1 MIRGIEMLDKIKK
14 AIKKQKKLY
23 VFLLK
28 VYQVMYKFIRERKKL
43 YYLMLRMKTFVNNRY
58 KFNSYQISSVK
69 EFCSKNNLRYLIVEK
84 EQLREVCIPH
94 YYGNQE
100 TEEIKKAISREIYVA
115 ELINAKIVGA
125 NSFIIA
131 DDYCLYDMAI
141 ADKDKRYDLR
151 FESLKI
157 IDKNCAFIEY
167 IGTNQ
172 VFEEAIFIIGFAP
185 DNYYHVSVEILSRL
199 QYIDYYEE
207 YRSIPLL
214 IDEIVLKVPQYRD
227 LLEKINK
234 YNHPIIPIER
244 EHMYKVKRLI
254 YPSYNTWMPI
264 NVKDRSNIRVEDFLV
279 ANSGVEYIRNN
290 ILEETKLEGYR
301 KIYISRK
308 NINNKRLFNNTE
320 VAEMFAKYGF
330 EIIFP
335 ENLSFEEQVEI
346 FSQAKYIAGSTGAAL
361 TNILYCP
368 SNATIITIIPK
379 EYNFHLYSTISKI
392 INLQSIYLDA
402 KIIKKGKNISGDQ
415 FELDLNYCNDFL
427 KTL

>member
-1 MIRGIEMLDKIKK
+1 MLNKIKK
-14 AIKKQKKLY
+14 VIKKQKKLY
-23 VFLLK
+23 IFLLK
-28 VYQVMYKFIRERKKL
+28 VYKAIYEFIRERKKI
-43 YYLMLRMKTFVNNRY
+43 YYLMLRMKAYINNRY
-58 KFNSYQISSVK
+58 KLNSYQISSVK
-69 EFCSKNNLRYLIVEK
+69 EFCSKNNLTYLIIEK
-84 EQLREVCIPH
+84 EQIREVCIPY
-94 YYGNQE
+94 YYGNQDK
-100 TEEIKKAISREIYVA
+100 EEIKKAISPEIYVA
-115 ELINAKIVGA
+115 ELINAEIVGA
-125 NSFIIA
+125 NSFIIN
-131 DDYCLYDMAI
+131 DGYCLYDMVV

-157 IDKNCAFIEY
+157 IDENRAILEY
-167 IGTNQ
+167 INTKQ
-172 VFEEAIFIIGFAP
+172 IFEEAIFLVGFAP
-185 DNYYHVSVEILSRL
+185 DNYYHVSVELLSRL

-214 IDEIVLKVPQYRD
+214 IDEIVLRVPQYRD

-234 YNHPIIPIER
+234 YNHPIIPVER

-264 NVKDRSNIRVEDFLV
+264 NVKARSNLTVQDFLV
-279 ANSGVEYIRNN
+279 AKSGVEYIRNN
-290 ILEETKLEGYR
+290 ILEENELEGSN

-308 NINNKRLFNNTE
+308 NMSNKRLINNTK
-320 VAEMFAKYGF
+320 VAELFAEYGF

-335 ENLSFEEQVEI
+335 ENLSFQEQVKI

-379 EYNFHLYSTISKI
+379 EYKFHLYSTISKI
-392 INLQSIYLDA
+392 IKLQSIYLDA
-402 KIIKKGKNISGDQ
+402 KIVKKGKNISGDQ
-415 FELDLNYCNDFL
+415 FELDLDYCNEFL

>member
-1 MIRGIEMLDKIKK
+1 MEKIKK

-23 VFLLK
+23 LFLVK
-28 VYQVMYKFIRERKKL
+28 VYQVMYEFIREKKKL
-43 YYLMLRMKTFVNNRY
+43 YYLILRMKTFVNKKY
-58 KFNSYQISSVK
+58 KLNSYKISSVK
-69 EFCSKNNLRYLIVEK
+69 DFCSKNNLRYSIIEK
-84 EQLREVCIPH
+84 EQLREVCIP
-94 YYGNQE
+94 YFYGNQE
-100 TEEIKKAISREIYVA
+100 TEEIKKATSREIYVA
-115 ELINAKIVGA
+115 ELINAEIIGA

-131 DDYCLYDMAI
+131 DNSCLYDMAE

-151 FESLKI
+151 YGSLKI
-157 IDKNCAFIEY
+157 IDKNIALVEY

-172 VFEEAIFIIGFAP
+172 VLEEAIFLIGFAP
-185 DNYYHVSVEILSRL
+185 DNYYHVSIELLSRL

-234 YNHPIIPIER
+234 YNHPIIPIQR
-244 EHMYKVKRLI
+244 DHMYKVKKLI

-264 NVKDRSNIRVEDFLV
+264 NVKGRSNLRAEDFLV
-279 ANSGVEYIRNN
+279 ANSGVEYIRNS
-290 ILEETKLEGYR
+290 ILEDTKLEGYR

-308 NINNKRLFNNTE
+308 NINNKRLLNNAE

-330 EIIFP
+330 EIVFP
-335 ENLSFEEQVEI
+335 ENMSFEQQVET
-346 FSQAKYIAGSTGAAL
+346 FSQAKYIAGSSGAAL

-402 KIIKKGKNISGDQ
+402 KIIKKAKNVSGDQ
-415 FELDLNYCNDFL
+415 VEIDLNYCNEFL
-427 KTL
+427 KTLL